1 MLDSLV
7 RTIGEVILVEEVNQL
22 FTVRQVVDAIKV
34 EPVNDY
40 CNTPGVS

>member
-40 CNTPGVS
+40 RSKG